1 MGPAEAA
8 MIAAAMAGGVSLVTA
23 LLTVR
28 ATETRLR
35 AEFKLQFAAEQVV
48 RELLLNTRWSLR
60 SFEVIQ
66 HHIGGFGEDELR
78 QILVRAGAIRFE
90 SRSGVELWGLLER
103 NRHRLGVVRIDED
116 PHVPSSPGDVS
127 QR

>member
-1 MGPAEAA
+1 MSATEAA
-8 MIAAAMAGGVSLVTA
+8 LIAAAIAGAVSLVTA

-28 ATETRLR
+28 ATEMRLR

-48 RELLLNTRWSLR
+48 RELLLDTQWSLR
-60 SFEVIQ
+60 SFEVIRQ
-66 HHIGGFGEDELR
+66 HIGGFGDDELR
-78 QILVRAGAIRFE
+78 QVLVRAGAIRFE
-90 SRSGVELWGLLER
+90 ARSGAELWGLLSR

-116 PHVPSSPGDVS
+116 PHVPDGPGDFS